1 MEFMPFEQR
10 YVKDHILRNDIQL
23 IFSAVLIMGTI
34 VYSVSRILSIMIR
47 TLTYGDA
54 YFQDMF

>member
-1 MEFMPFEQR
+1 M
-10 YVKDHILRNDIQL
+10 KDHILRNDIQL

-34 VYSVSRILSIMIR
+34 VYFVSRILSIMIR

>member
-1 MEFMPFEQR
+1 MPFEQR

-34 VYSVSRILSIMIR
+34 VYFVSRILSIMIR